1 MPWTITKLP
10 NFVNNT
16 NEKELY
22 DSATYFQSVIV
33 GSRCSSR
40 ASEYTCAILEPACG
54 PRWHILESCS
64 DFLITGNRHNT
75 AFVCQHFPQSTDPN
89 VCVDISRSTSS
100 SSSNNEPH
108 DNVEASPELPKAEES
123 LPTVLKENA
132 EGREVFPE
140 PEVKI
145 EDSSSGNA
153 DESLPGE
160 STPTEAP
167 VFICDHS
174 KFLCDDGSDC
184 LSDESV
190 CDGVQDCLD
199 NSDELNCTQ
208 PECSIDDFS
217 CATTKYCIPKTWVCD
232 GADDCRDNS
241 DEINCQE
248 NLNSDNDQE
257 KLLAEA
263 SDLTPGLLSIAN
275 F

>member
-1 MPWTITKLP
+1 FT
-10 NFVNNT
+10 
-16 NEKELY
+16 
-22 DSATYFQSVIV
+22 D
-33 GSRCSSR
+33 
-40 ASEYTCAILEPACG
+40 
-54 PRWHILESCS
+54 ILESCS

-89 VCVDISRSTSS
+89 VCVDISRTSS

-108 DNVEASPELPKAEES
+108 DNVEGSPELPKAEES
-123 LPTVLKENA
+123 LPTVLNENT
-132 EGREVFPE
+132 EGSEIFPE

-145 EDSSSGNA
+145 EDSSSGNT

-208 PECSIDDFS
+208 PAVTPISLDFPFTS
-217 CATTKYCIPKTWVCD
+217 DSSDHQITVMTSTLIPDFKVK
-232 GADDCRDNS
+232 
-241 DEINCQE
+241 
-248 NLNSDNDQE
+248 E
-257 KLLAEA
+257 K
-263 SDLTPGLLSIAN
+263 SKSRPLSRNKNKKETIS
-275 F
+275 